1 MTANSKPRRA
11 PLRWSTAVVLSLV
24 LTACQMPSYAPP
36 AGSSAPSGSSGG
48 ASGGG
53 MPPSPSGGSTGGM
66 PSPSGSQGGN
76 GGMPSPSGGQGGSQG
91 GIADDSSGGS
101 SGQSLEDLDQALEDS
116 LEGFDDTVG
125 SQGATGA
132 EIDIL
137 SPSGSRGGVQVD
149 SDTPLFEEDG
159 SGTMAEDTMAEG
171 TIAEGN
177 AEIESRAAEGPQS
190 EASESGAADA
200 TAVESGALGAASDN
214 SEGGDIVP
222 IPEDIGDGQGDDI
235 VMRQIRNAAMQES
248 DPVLREKLWDEY
260 RRMKNQ

>member
-1 MTANSKPRRA
+1 MTANSKPHRA

-24 LTACQMPSYAPP
+24 LTACQMPSYTPP

-53 MPPSPSGGSTGGM
+53 MPSSPSGGSTGGM
-66 PSPSGSQGGN
+66 PSPSGSQGGSN
-76 GGMPSPSGGQGGSQG
+76 GGMPSPSGSQGGSQG
-91 GIADDSSGGS
+91 GIADGSSGGS

-125 SQGATGA
+125 SQGSTGA

-137 SPSGSRGGVQVD
+137 SPSGSSGGVQVD

-159 SGTMAEDTMAEG
+159 SGTMAEGTM
-171 TIAEGN
+171 AEGN
-177 AEIESRAAEGPQS
+177 AEIESRATEGPQT
-190 EASESGAADA
+190 EASESDA
-200 TAVESGALGAASDN
+200 TDASTVEGGPMGTASEN
-214 SEGGDIVP
+214 SESGDIVP

>member
-1 MTANSKPRRA
+1 
-11 PLRWSTAVVLSLV
+11 
-24 LTACQMPSYAPP
+24 
-36 AGSSAPSGSSGG
+36 
-48 ASGGG
+48 
-53 MPPSPSGGSTGGM
+53 
-66 PSPSGSQGGN
+66 
-76 GGMPSPSGGQGGSQG
+76 MPSPSGGQGDSQG

-125 SQGATGA
+125 SQGSTGA

-159 SGTMAEDTMAEG
+159 SGTMADDTMAEG

-177 AEIESRAAEGPQS
+177 AEIESRAA
-190 EASESGAADA
+190 DA
-200 TAVESGALGAASDN
+200 TAVESGPLGAASDN

-260 RRMKNQ
+260 RRMKN